1 MKNKLYILLCSAVL
15 ICAGCSNQE
24 SAIFSTSPAERLKSA
39 LKMDTDSLQ
48 NAENGW
54 EMEYFATK
62 QSPGYT
68 LLVKFSKSG
77 QAIISEKSELTNNSI
92 ITDSC
97 MYEMIGDNGPV
108 LTFNTYNKV
117 LHAFSNPVSP
127 NGYGLEG
134 DYEFIIMKRTANQI
148 ILQGKKRGTTIL
160 LNKIPKDITWEEY
173 FAQIDDMNT
182 LLFGGT
188 TNSLN
193 MVIGTDTLEAINGA
207 SHIFKISKQGSDPQL
222 DGVDYPFIITTTGI
236 RFNSPYT
243 INGNDAQTFT
253 LSTDKQ
259 QLQCTNSSV
268 KAYFIGTNPAK
279 YYLSDSTTV
288 WNFSLS
294 KPMGSKFQTLYNKL
308 VTNCQNKLSE
318 KFSNLYFRNTA
329 SRGSYTLSFK
339 SGKYIGYFD
348 IQRINIGQNKVKFE
362 YKGTSDVNGTYY
374 LNNIEG
380 FNELIQ
386 YIGKTYIV
394 SADIAFNLNTIKFT
408 AEDDATISFYVF
420 R

>member
-1 MKNKLYILLCSAVL
+1 
-15 ICAGCSNQE
+15 
-24 SAIFSTSPAERLKSA
+24 
-39 LKMDTDSLQ
+39 
-48 NAENGW
+48 
-54 EMEYFATK
+54 
-62 QSPGYT
+62 
-68 LLVKFSKSG
+68 
-77 QAIISEKSELTNNSI
+77 
-92 ITDSC
+92 
-97 MYEMIGDNGPV
+97 
-108 LTFNTYNKV
+108 
-117 LHAFSNPVSP
+117 
-127 NGYGLEG
+127 
-134 DYEFIIMKRTANQI
+134 
-148 ILQGKKRGTTIL
+148 
-160 LNKIPKDITWEEY
+160 
-173 FAQIDDMNT
+173 
-182 LLFGGT
+182 
-188 TNSLN
+188 
-193 MVIGTDTLEAINGA
+193 
-207 SHIFKISKQGSDPQL
+207 
-222 DGVDYPFIITTTGI
+222 
-236 RFNSPYT
+236 
-243 INGNDAQTFT
+243 
-253 LSTDKQ
+253 
-259 QLQCTNSSV
+259 LQCTNSSV